1 MLFVLMH
8 FFVSCLIK
16 VEDSG
21 PLEVKEAS
29 VDEGVVVVLLEE
41 EEEDEEGS
49 EGAKG

>member
-1 MLFVLMH
+1 MFVLMH
-8 FFVSCLIK
+8 FFVSCLVK

-21 PLEVKEAS
+21 LLEVMEAS
-29 VDEGVVVVLLEE
+29 VDEAVAVALPEE